1 MDRGWRVLVVGDPY
15 FEVADFRPGL
25 SGVDSRVTLTSL
37 RIDTTVPVPPRT
49 ESEARL
55 REYAGDPAAVTAA
68 AAGHDVLVV
77 HGAPVSAETLA
88 TPGLRLVCCARGGPV
103 NVDVAAAT
111 ALGIPVCAAPGK
123 NAAAVADLTIAF
135 ALMQLRAVVPAS
147 RALQAGWR
155 PESVFDG
162 RDYFGTEAASTVLGL
177 VGLGQ
182 VGRQVARRA
191 AALGFTVL
199 GHDPYA
205 EPAAFAGV
213 QPAGMGEL
221 LARADIVSLHARGSG
236 RPLLGA
242 AEFAAMR
249 PGAYFINTA
258 REQLVDEAALV
269 AAVRSGALAG
279 AALDVIDSSV
289 ERNPLLDLPQV
300 LVTPHIGGAT
310 HETLRRGAEMAGEAI
325 AAMLDGHVPP
335 YLVNPAV
342 LEHGPLESAQ

>member
-15 FEVADFRPGL
+15 FEAADFRAGL
-25 SGVDSRVTLTSL
+25 SAVDSRVTLTSVQ
-37 RIDTTVPVPPRT
+37 IDTTVPAPPRT

-68 AAGHDVLVV
+68 AAGHEVLVV

-111 ALGIPVCAAPGK
+111 GLGIPVCAAPGK

-147 RALQAGWR
+147 RALLAGWR

-191 AALGFTVL
+191 GALGFTVL

-205 EPAAFAGV
+205 DPAAFAGV
-213 QPAGMGEL
+213 EPAGLGEL

-279 AALDVIDSSV
+279 AALDVIESGP

-310 HETLRRGAEMAGEAI
+310 HETLRRGAEMAGAAI

-342 LEHGPLESAQ
+342 LEHGPIQGAR